1 MHQFGGLGLKFSFR
15 EKSENKQ
22 RSHVVVDTVNMEDPC
37 TASHSEPKNI
47 NDEPNNNAALKVI
60 ENCVNQREK
69 RVDLSKKSLQVF
81 PKGFFNLKH
90 VQVGVSRVSLKYL
103 IHSTYSS

>member
-1 MHQFGGLGLKFSFR
+1 
-15 EKSENKQ
+15 
-22 RSHVVVDTVNMEDPC
+22 MEDTC

-47 NDEPNNNAALKVI
+47 NNEPNNNAALKVI

-90 VQVGVSRVSLKYL
+90 VQVSRVSLKYL
-103 IHSTYSS
+103 IHSTYSSYELAWLCEPSMYIYRYSGHFALPQTLSRH